1 MSRALLPPDD
11 AFNRKLTANVHPV
24 GWRNPTPVGRYNLVV
39 VGAGTAGLVTAAIA
53 AGLGARVALVER
65 HLMGGDCLNVGCVPS
80 KAVLRAAR
88 AWASAR
94 DGAAFGLTFPAG
106 VERVFGA
113 AMARMRR
120 LRAELSRVDSAE
132 RFAGL
137 GVDVFIGEARFTGP
151 DAVAVGGASLRF
163 ARAAVCTGARAA
175 TPPVPGLAD
184 AGCLTNE
191 TVFSLT
197 ELPPRLAVIGAGP
210 IGCELAQAF
219 ARFGSEVTVIERGG
233 RILPREDA
241 DAAAVVQARMA
252 RDGVRFV
259 FDAEVRAVE
268 PAAAGVPTSGGTPA
282 SGGAPASGGVPVSG
296 GTLASAGTP
305 VSSVGM
311 DAAPEEESVVSRQI
325 GERREDRPC
334 GDAADDANARGK
346 RIRYAAGGESHD
358 LCVDEILV
366 GVGRAPNVE
375 GLGLE
380 AAAVACDRGGVA
392 VDAHLRTTNP
402 RIYAAGDVCS
412 RFKFTHA
419 ADAMARIVVQ
429 NALFPHPFGLGR
441 ASTASL
447 VIPWCT
453 YTEPEIAHV
462 GLYEADARAKGI
474 EVETFTQSLA
484 EVDRAVLDGENAG
497 FARIH
502 VRKGTDRILGATVV
516 AADAGNLISEVT
528 VAMKAGAGL
537 GVIGAAVHPY
547 PTQAEAWRKAA
558 DQLRRARFSDR
569 QRAALR
575 RLFAWRR

>member
-1 MSRALLPPDD
+1 MDPAALLPDD
-11 AFNRKLTANVHPV
+11 AFNRKLAANVHPP
-24 GWRNPTPVGRYNLVV
+24 GWRNPTPEGRYNMVV
-39 VGAGTAGLVTAAIA
+39 VGAGTAGLVTAAVA

-80 KAVLRAAR
+80 KGVLRAAR

-94 DGAAFGLTFPAG
+94 DGAAFGLTFPGG
-106 VERVFGA
+106 VERDFGA

-120 LRAELSRVDSAE
+120 LRAEISHVDSAE

-151 DAVAVGGASLRF
+151 DTVAVGDATLRF

-175 TPPVPGLAD
+175 VLPIPGLAE

-219 ARFGSEVTVIERGG
+219 ARFGSEVTVLEQAP
-233 RILPREDA
+233 RILPREDE

-252 RDGVRFV
+252 HDGVRFV
-259 FDAEVRAVE
+259 LGAAIGAVE
-268 PAAAGVPTSGGTPA
+268 TV
-282 SGGAPASGGVPVSG
+282 APATGEGN
-296 GTLASAGTP
+296 AG
-305 VSSVGM
+305 
-311 DAAPEEESVVSRQI
+311 
-325 GERREDRPC
+325 
-334 GDAADDANARGK
+334 GK
-346 RIRYAAGGESHD
+346 RIRYAAGGESRGVT
-358 LCVDEILV
+358 VDEILL
-366 GVGRAPNVE
+366 GVGRAPNVD

-380 AAAVACDRGGVA
+380 AAGVAFDRGGVA

-402 RIYAAGDVCS
+402 RVYAAGDVCS
-412 RFKFTHA
+412 PFKFTHA
-419 ADAMARIVVQ
+419 ADAMAQIVIQ
-429 NALFPHPFGLGR
+429 NALFPHPFGLGK
-441 ASTASL
+441 ASTESL

-462 GLYEADARAKGI
+462 GMYEADARAKGI
-474 EVETFTQSLA
+474 EVETFTQPLA
-484 EVDRAVLDGENAG
+484 EVDRAVLDGEDAG
-497 FARIH
+497 FARVH

-516 AADAGNLISEVT
+516 AADAGNLVSEVT

-537 GVIGAAVHPY
+537 GVIGAAIHPY

-558 DQLRRARFSDR
+558 NQLRRARFSDR
-569 QRAALR
+569 QRAILG